1 MIFSSLLQGVFQKNH
16 LIRLHTIVKAYNSL
30 DVTESENVFLK
41 GKFLCEGILIKI
53 ENFVWKLEKCP
64 TFGPFYLIT
73 ILYFC

>member
-30 DVTESENVFLK
+30 DATESENVFLK
-41 GKFLCEGILIKI
+41 GKFLCVGILIKI

>member
-53 ENFVWKLEKCP
+53 ENFV
-64 TFGPFYLIT
+64 
-73 ILYFC
+73 

>member
-41 GKFLCEGILIKI
+41 GKFLCVGILIKI

>member
-41 GKFLCEGILIKI
+41 GKFLCVGIWIQI

>member
-1 MIFSSLLQGVFQKNH
+1 M
-16 LIRLHTIVKAYNSL
+16 KAYNSL

>member
-64 TFGPFYLIT
+64 AFGPFYLIT